1 MHACSTVARPQ
12 THLWELTALRT
23 SLDGFDGRYRAGNG
37 MEMGQEGAIGRE
49 GEGRGG
55 TCIQTKW
62 KVGAYDAVNN
72 CL

>member
-1 MHACSTVARPQ
+1 
-12 THLWELTALRT
+12 
-23 SLDGFDGRYRAGNG
+23 

-49 GEGRGG
+49 GDGRGG